1 MLCFQ
6 LFETRNMSI
15 IEFELIF
22 VPNAIHFPE
31 DELVGLLGFNEQNI
45 CNSVKVNND
54 ELVEEDNDE
63 LDEEN
68 NEEDNIELVEEN
80 NEEDNAELVEE
91 INVSSVDENGES
103 EYENNDHC
111 QLDNDEAT
119 VVVSSD
125 EETTLTRVARYCQNH
140 HWAPNPNGTISL
152 EDGQVIGNVKFTR
165 EIIKRYAIQEG
176 YTLKKIKNNKY
187 MYTVTCKNDACDWRL
202 HVSCLTYKVTFM
214 IKSVRGSHLMCLRV
228 AENKETTSKY
238 VASIFGNFIRSNP
251 TSKMILF
258 KIELQERFAVRVDS
272 QTIYKAKRIVLET
285 LKIRH
290 DEAYAKLKKYGNAI
304 RSMNPGTDVKVTM
317 NLHVNRSN
325 DYSEALHFDESE
337 MDRYQKVEKPKS
349 ETVIS
354 ENELRITAQGRL
366 RNYISYAISLLQDKG
381 ADEIILKATGRAINK
396 TVMIAELLK
405 RRVVG
410 LHQNTSTGSID
421 ITDVWEPLEEGLLP
435 LETTRHVSVITII
448 LSKKELDSSSLG
460 YQPPIPADQVKPLVE
475 YDGETLPG
483 MQVRG
488 RRDQGQGRSG
498 GNNNGVEYN
507 NGHWDG
513 GRGYGGRGR
522 GQGRGRGSR
531 GRGRGYGGRNMQ
543 QESGYYNGYG
553 GSGSFPA
560 QGRGRGRGRGR
571 ARGRGQGFRS
581 DGPVGGQGFR
591 SDEPIETAA

>member
-1 MLCFQ
+1 
-6 LFETRNMSI
+6 
-15 IEFELIF
+15 
-22 VPNAIHFPE
+22 
-31 DELVGLLGFNEQNI
+31 
-45 CNSVKVNND
+45 
-54 ELVEEDNDE
+54 
-63 LDEEN
+63 
-68 NEEDNIELVEEN
+68 
-80 NEEDNAELVEE
+80 
-91 INVSSVDENGES
+91 
-103 EYENNDHC
+103 
-111 QLDNDEAT
+111 
-119 VVVSSD
+119 
-125 EETTLTRVARYCQNH
+125 
-140 HWAPNPNGTISL
+140 
-152 EDGQVIGNVKFTR
+152 
-165 EIIKRYAIQEG
+165 
-176 YTLKKIKNNKY
+176 
-187 MYTVTCKNDACDWRL
+187 
-202 HVSCLTYKVTFM
+202 
-214 IKSVRGSHLMCLRV
+214 
-228 AENKETTSKY
+228 
-238 VASIFGNFIRSNP
+238 
-251 TSKMILF
+251 
-258 KIELQERFAVRVDS
+258 
-272 QTIYKAKRIVLET
+272 
-285 LKIRH
+285 
-290 DEAYAKLKKYGNAI
+290 
-304 RSMNPGTDVKVTM
+304 
-317 NLHVNRSN
+317 
-325 DYSEALHFDESE
+325 

-410 LHQNTSTGSID
+410 LHQNNSTGSID

-498 GNNNGVEYN
+498 GNNNGVDYN

-581 DGPVGGQGFR
+581 DGPVGGQGFG